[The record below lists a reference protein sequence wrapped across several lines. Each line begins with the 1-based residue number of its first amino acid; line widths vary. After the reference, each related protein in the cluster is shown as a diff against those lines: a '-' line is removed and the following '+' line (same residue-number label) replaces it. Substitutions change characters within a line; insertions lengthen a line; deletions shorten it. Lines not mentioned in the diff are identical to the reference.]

1 MKLKKYITEKNLVYL
16 LIFILVATT
25 LIDLYTALTSSIF
38 SMAESNPIYVLTGS
52 ILPLLLINIVTIVWF
67 GRNIKNSISIPKI
80 FVFCMIT
87 IYLSAGH
94 LFGAW
99 SNITATEQYQENPE
113 EFVEMVGEYDAEA
126 KIRSYMIFVGAV
138 MVLPIVISFI
148 AFSIA
153 MYFYRK
159 RQPKRDKIVD
169 KICKL
174 TRKLMSG

>member
-1 MKLKKYITEKNLVYL
+1 MKLKKYITEKNLIYL
-16 LIFILVATT
+16 FISILVITT
-25 LIDLYTALTSSIF
+25 VADIYTALSSPIF
-38 SMAESNPIYVLTGS
+38 QIAETNPIYVLTGS
-52 ILPLLLINIVTIVWF
+52 ILPLLLLNIIIIIWF
-67 GRNIKNSISIPKI
+67 GRSIKNSISIPKI

-99 SNITATEQYQENPE
+99 SNITTTEQYQENPE
-113 EFVEMVGEYDAEA
+113 EFIGIVKEYNA
-126 KIRSYMIFVGAV
+126 KEKINSYMIFVGVV

-148 AFSIA
+148 AFIIA

-159 RQPKRDKIVD
+159 RQPKREKIVD

>member
-16 LIFILVATT
+16 LIFTLVATT
-25 LIDLYTALTSSIF
+25 IVDIYTALRTPIF
-38 SMAESNPIYVLTGS
+38 QIAETNPIYVLTGS
-52 ILPLLLINIVTIVWF
+52 ILPLLLLNIIIIIWF
-67 GRNIKNSISIPKI
+67 GRSIKNSISIPKI

-94 LFGAW
+94 LLGAW

-113 EFVEMVGEYDAEA
+113 EFIGIVKEYNA
-126 KIRSYMIFVGAV
+126 KEKINSYMIFVGVV

-153 MYFYRK
+153 MYFYGK
-159 RQPKRDKIVD
+159 RQPKRDKIVN

-174 TRKLMSG
+174 TKKLMSG

>member
-16 LIFILVATT
+16 LIFVLVATT
-25 LIDLYTALTSSIF
+25 IVDIYTALRAPIF
-38 SMAESNPIYVLTGS
+38 EIAETNPIYVLTGS
-52 ILPLLLINIVTIVWF
+52 IVPLLLLNIIIIVWF
-67 GRNIKNSISIPKI
+67 SRSIKNSISIPKI

-99 SNITATEQYQENPE
+99 SNITATEQYQEDPE
-113 EFVEMVGEYDAEA
+113 GFVETVEEYDAEE
-126 KIRSYMIFVGAV
+126 KIQAYMFFVGVV

-153 MYFYRK
+153 MFFYRK
-159 RQPKRDKIVD
+159 RQSKREKIVNE
-169 KICKL
+169 ICKL

>member
-16 LIFILVATT
+16 LIFTLVTT
-25 LIDLYTALTSSIF
+25 TIVDIYTALTSPIF
-38 SMAESNPIYVLTGS
+38 FMAETNPIYILTGS
-52 ILPLLLINIVTIVWF
+52 ILPLLLLNIVTIVWF
-67 GRNIKNSISIPKI
+67 SRNIKNSISIPKI

-99 SNITATEQYQENPE
+99 SNITATKQYQENPE
-113 EFVEMVGEYDAEA
+113 EFVEMVEEYDAKE
-126 KIRSYMIFVGAV
+126 KINAYMIFVGVV

-159 RQPKRDKIVD
+159 RQPKRDKIVNQ
-169 KICKL
+169 ICKL
-174 TRKLMSG
+174 TRKLMGG